1 MDILLKAWNSFS
13 PNIAHKYLK
22 TFGYPSLNSKKI
34 LADIVRTYTKKRDL
48 SVIDLGCGN
57 AQLYGY
63 FKENNIF
70 CQYTGVDF
78 SKPLLQVAQ
87 KEYPEAFFVNDDIE
101 TLTKVHGRYDIAIYS
116 HVIEML
122 SSPELSLSNT
132 VKLAPIIIIRFFEPP
147 EFQVDTVEIKEMN
160 VGKGCVNYIRRKM
173 SKDYYCMIL
182 AKINCKKVD
191 IYRDYTAKDQI
202 HILHF

>member
-1 MDILLKAWNSFS
+1 MNVLLEAWNSFS

-22 TFGYPSLNSKKI
+22 TFGYPSLNSKKL
-34 LADIVRTYTKKRDL
+34 LADIIKIYTEKNDI

-57 AQLYGY
+57 AQLYSY
-63 FKENNIF
+63 FKENNIL
-70 CQYTGVDF
+70 CRYTGVDF

-87 KEYPEAFFVNDDIE
+87 KAYPEAVFINDDIE
-101 TLTKVHGRYDIAIYS
+101 NLTKVNGKYDVVIYS

-122 SSPELSLSNT
+122 SSPELSLSNAI
-132 VKLAPIIIIRFFEPP
+132 KLAPVIIIRFFEPP
-147 EFQVDTVEIKEMN
+147 EFQVDTVEIKEMD
-160 VGKGCVNYIRRKM
+160 VGKGSVTYIRRKM

-182 AKINCKKVD
+182 AKINCKRVD
-191 IYRDYTAKDQI
+191 IYRDHTAKDQI